1 MENSKSSY
9 VKIINEICAEEN
21 IALSSYSY
29 DWAFCLRKDE
39 KRAFILGYQFGLN
52 PSSVQQ
58 VCNDKNIA
66 SEVLKEEHIPSV
78 YHACFMAPSMLQYT
92 GGGGSWKELLSRLEK
107 GPIVCKDNYGT
118 GGNLVFKVETQAQLE
133 QAAAAIYAAS
143 EAMAVCDYEEIL
155 SEYRLVVL
163 DGQIRLAFSKIRPSL
178 TGNGVSTLGALLGEA
193 IAKGQL
199 HSIAVPND
207 AALSRVLEKGEVYL
221 LNWKHNLGQGATAL
235 TLSVDELD
243 QEIVDLAHKTAKAL
257 GIRFASIDMIRTEQG
272 WKVLEVNAG
281 VMMEH
286 FASSGEIQ
294 YQTAKEIY
302 RDAIRKM
309 FAVTVH
315 ASC

>member
-1 MENSKSSY
+1 M
-9 VKIINEICAEEN
+9 
-21 IALSSYSY
+21 
-29 DWAFCLRKDE
+29 
-39 KRAFILGYQFGLN
+39 
-52 PSSVQQ
+52 
-58 VCNDKNIA
+58 
-66 SEVLKEEHIPSV
+66 
-78 YHACFMAPSMLQYT
+78 
-92 GGGGSWKELLSRLEK
+92 
-107 GPIVCKDNYGT
+107 
-118 GGNLVFKVETQAQLE
+118 
-133 QAAAAIYAAS
+133 
-143 EAMAVCDYEEIL
+143 
-155 SEYRLVVL
+155 
-163 DGQIRLAFSKIRPSL
+163 
-178 TGNGVSTLGALLGEA
+178 
-193 IAKGQL
+193 
-199 HSIAVPND
+199 
-207 AALSRVLEKGEVYL
+207 YL

>member
-9 VKIINEICAEEN
+9 VKIINEICAEEG

-29 DWAFCLRKDE
+29 DWAFCLKKGG

-66 SEVLKEEHIPSV
+66 SEVLKEEGIPSV

-92 GGGGSWKELLSRLEK
+92 GGKGSWKALLSELEK
-107 GPIVCKDNYGT
+107 GALVCKDNYGT

-133 QAAAAIYAAS
+133 QAAADIYAAS
-143 EAMAVCDYEEIL
+143 EAMAVCSYEEIQ

-163 DGQIRLAFSKIRPSL
+163 DGEIRLAFSKIRPSL
-178 TGNGVSTLGALLGEA
+178 MGDGMSTVGKLLADA
-193 IAKGQL
+193 IAKEQIYSFL
-199 HSIAVPND
+199 IPS
-207 AALSRVLEKGEVYL
+207 AAELSKIPAKGEKYL
-221 LNWKHNLGQGATAL
+221 LNWKHNLGQGASAL
-235 TLSVDELD
+235 TLSIPELEDEL
-243 QEIVDLAHKTAKAL
+243 VNLVKRTARAL
-257 GIRFASIDMIRTEQG
+257 GIRFASIDMIKTEAG

-286 FASSGEIQ
+286 FASSGENQ
-294 YQTAKEIY
+294 YHVAKSIY

-309 FAVTVH
+309 FEG
-315 ASC
+315 